1 MSALAPVNVRFLIA
15 TCLMVC
21 LLSSAG
27 AWANIVTKPHFK
39 IDGLVIVWGADG
51 SSTAQIGRKVQ
62 TKEDAWT
69 PGQTPT
75 FGPAHVLTGQLE
87 ALAQPDL
94 VALDHRQQHFYVA
107 SNTGFSIDAELTGD
121 QDLTAGDLRNTE
133 FDLSV
138 SLGENGSDAFG
149 RHAQYPHQAGA
160 RGGMNTDIRTLADL
174 TTRKRVFTGN
184 QRTAANSGSI
194 AEQSVRFDMRLT
206 KTADYVPSAAANSGI
221 TSQIVFTV
229 FVP

>member
-1 MSALAPVNVRFLIA
+1 M
-15 TCLMVC
+15 
-21 LLSSAG
+21 
-27 AWANIVTKPHFK
+27 
-39 IDGLVIVWGADG
+39 IVWGADG

-149 RHAQYPHQAGA
+149 RHAQYPPSSWRSRRYEHGYSYAG
-160 RGGMNTDIRTLADL
+160 RSHHTQ
-174 TTRKRVFTGN
+174 TRVYGQPTHRSK
-184 QRTAANSGSI
+184 
-194 AEQSVRFDMRLT
+194 
-206 KTADYVPSAAANSGI
+206 
-221 TSQIVFTV
+221 
-229 FVP
+229 